1 MHGSRPQISRG
12 QRRNWWARQVARQQA
27 TNVPV
32 LTFCRQLGVPT
43 STFYDWKRRFAQARA
58 TRSQAERLTRPSPRP
73 IGREQ
78 ASTVAA
84 SFVPVSIKNPAPV
97 TQLEIEL
104 TNACV
109 VRVKGAIDRSLL
121 EAAIA
126 AAAKLDP
133 PKADR
138 GGR

>member
-12 QRRNWWARQVARQQA
+12 QRHNWWARQVARQQA
-27 TNVPV
+27 TNIPV

-43 STFYDWKRRFAQARA
+43 STFYDWKRRFTQARA
-58 TRSQAERLTRPSPRP
+58 TPPQPERLTRPSPKP
-73 IGREQ
+73 IGHEQ
-78 ASTVAA
+78 AGTVAT
-84 SFVPVSIKNPAPV
+84 SFVPVSIKNPAPEP
-97 TQLEIEL
+97 QLEIEL
-104 TNACV
+104 ANACV

-126 AAAKLDP
+126 AAAKLDSP
-133 PKADR
+133 SR